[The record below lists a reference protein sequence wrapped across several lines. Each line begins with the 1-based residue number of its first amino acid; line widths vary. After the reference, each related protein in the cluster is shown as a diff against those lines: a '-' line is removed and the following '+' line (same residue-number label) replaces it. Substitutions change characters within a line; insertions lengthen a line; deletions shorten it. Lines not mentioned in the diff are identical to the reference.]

1 MSDELS
7 DKLLDSGS
15 EEGSGESRPGS
26 RTKLLIELDEE
37 PLASRGARWWDRTKQ
52 RLDERRRSFTL
63 LDWLAFFVPFAGWI
77 RTYERSWL
85 QSDVLAG
92 LSVACMEIPQAMS
105 YASLA
110 GLPLSFG
117 LYGALAPC
125 LVFMLF
131 STSRQLAVGPVSITS
146 MLLGSGL
153 RRIFDGRINA
163 DPNHPDDPQL
173 QAEYNQ
179 AAIQVAFLCGLI
191 YTAVGLLRLGT
202 VVNFLSHSVM
212 SGFMSGAS
220 LVIASSQLKYLLGIN
235 VPRLGQLHKQ
245 LRLIWDHI
253 GEASWREL
261 AMGSSF
267 VLVLVL
273 FKALANRHRRLLF
286 LKALGPLTVS
296 VISISVM
303 SAWRL
308 YEPTPERPWSIAQV
322 GHVPPGKA
330 DWAADGGL
338 PPLTVGWWL
347 PLRAP
352 AAQLGLAAL
361 ICLLDALE
369 GMSMAKSLALKNG
382 YEQDASQDIKALG
395 LANIAGSACCCYNA
409 TGSFS
414 RSAVNNDVG
423 AKTQLAS
430 GVCGGVLLLTLLFAT
445 PLFQH
450 LSKSTQGAIIIVGV
464 LGLFDLQAGTFLW
477 RVNRPDFAVWLV
489 ALLATAFLG
498 VVEGIAVAVLVALG
512 LVIWKASFP
521 RVVTLARLP
530 GTSPALYRNQKM
542 YPVTYEEPGMLLLRI
557 DAPVFFANCVP
568 LRDSIRKAVAKAQAR
583 QRQAGGGELRW
594 VILNLSPVTDF
605 DVAAVQ
611 FVEGLLEELQG
622 QGLRL
627 ALANPSH
634 QVVLLLRRSGVLS
647 KVGEGNLW
655 DNMAD
660 AVENARL
667 SLV

>member
-1 MSDELS
+1 MSGGLS

-15 EEGSGESRPGS
+15 EEGSRESRAGS

-37 PLASRGARWWDRTKQ
+37 PLSSRGARWWDGTKR
-52 RLDERRRSFTL
+52 RLDERRRSYGL
-63 LDWLAFFVPFAGWI
+63 LDWLAFVVPFAGWI
-77 RTYERSWL
+77 RTYDRAWL

-117 LYGALAPC
+117 LYGALVPC

-131 STSRQLAVGPVSITS
+131 ATSRQLAVGPVSITS

-173 QAEYNQ
+173 QAAYNQ
-179 AAIQVAFLCGLI
+179 AAIQERGHAGGWVAFLCGLI

-202 VVNFLSHSVM
+202 IVNFLSHSVM

-235 VPRLGQLHKQ
+235 VPRSGQLHKQ
-245 LRLIWDHI
+245 LHLIWDHI
-253 GEASWREL
+253 DEASWREL
-261 AMGSSF
+261 VMGCSF
-267 VLVLVL
+267 ILVLVL
-273 FKALANRHRRLLF
+273 FKALANRRQRLLF

-308 YEPTPERPWSIAQV
+308 YEPTPDRTWTIAQV
-322 GHVPPGKA
+322 GYVPPG
-330 DWAADGGL
+330 L
-338 PPLTVGWWL
+338 PPFTAGWWL

-369 GMSMAKSLALKNG
+369 GMSMAKSLALKNN

-450 LSKSTQGAIIIVGV
+450 LSKNTQGAIIIVGV
-464 LGLFDLQAGTFLW
+464 LGLFDLRAGAYLW
-477 RVNRPDFAVWLV
+477 KVNRPDFAVWLV

-498 VVEGIAVAVLVALG
+498 VVEGIAVAVFVALG

-530 GTSPALYRNQKM
+530 DTSPALYRNKNI
-542 YPVTYEEPGMLLLRI
+542 YPVTHEEPGMLLLRI

-568 LRDSIRKAVAKAQAR
+568 LRESIRKAVNKARAR
-583 QRQAGGGELRW
+583 QQQAGHGELRW

-605 DVAAVQ
+605 DVAAVR
-611 FVEGLLEELQG
+611 FLESLLEELQK

-647 KVGEGNLW
+647 KVGEGNLF

-660 AVENARL
+660 AVENAR
-667 SLV
+667 SSPV